1 MKPFIAIFGLLAL
14 GAAAQ
19 DKTSPNVNFAF
30 SPVMGKTIKGA
41 PYSAD
46 EITES
51 LQVLADGTRISHRSQ
66 ATVYRDSQGRV
77 RRESPTQ
84 ITIFDPVAGVSYT
97 LDPATMTAVKSN
109 MGTLLMNR
117 QKTFFF
123 SARKVPR
130 SEPATITVDGDAKA
144 RLDKLQ
150 AELAVQLDQAAAKL
164 VATGGAEATETL
176 GQQTIEGIIADG
188 TRTTETIEAG
198 AIGNDRPMHVVDERW
213 FSSDLQ
219 TTVMTKHS
227 DPRSG
232 EEIFRLTNVQR
243 SEPAAY
249 LFVVPPDYKDVPN
262 NDNRGAIVLPV
273 VPAGYRLVWNLS
285 PATNGEPGKDE

>member
-1 MKPFIAIFGLLAL
+1 
-14 GAAAQ
+14 
-19 DKTSPNVNFAF
+19 
-30 SPVMGKTIKGA
+30 
-41 PYSAD
+41 
-46 EITES
+46 
-51 LQVLADGTRISHRSQ
+51 
-66 ATVYRDSQGRV
+66 
-77 RRESPTQ
+77 
-84 ITIFDPVAGVSYT
+84 
-97 LDPATMTAVKSN
+97 MTAVKSN

-198 AIGNDRPMHVVDERW
+198 AIGNDRPIHVVDERW

-219 TTVMTKHS
+219 TAVMTKHS
-227 DPRSG
+227 DRAAAKKSSASPTCSAASPRPTCLWC
-232 EEIFRLTNVQR
+232 RRTTKTY
-243 SEPAAY
+243 PTAA
-249 LFVVPPDYKDVPN
+249 
-262 NDNRGAIVLPV
+262 
-273 VPAGYRLVWNLS
+273 S
-285 PATNGEPGKDE
+285 PEG